1 MSFYE
6 KYFIKSQLLAY
17 VISMDKPK
25 ELFKKLKQ
33 ENIKPILF
41 EAVNGKKLTQKEKN
55 KYCDIFFAYF
65 GNDATIGIAI
75 SHYKIWEKIA
85 TDKNPYTIV
94 FEDDVILEPNFYDRF
109 NNIIKKVPDNFDI
122 FYLGCFYCQNNHN
135 IMSFIGN
142 ISGYGNPNGK
152 HINEHINQPSLALG
166 THAYVI
172 SKKGA
177 KKLVNY
183 FKNKLY
189 NHIDFSLQMLINSGE
204 LIVYS
209 PYKRLAYQTSTDDL
223 KSSNLSN
230 PHPILLTKLV
240 SYIPVDKKV
249 NLGYVMTVNI
259 CKIGNFNLT
268 LFSISFFLLGMYLG
282 NKKENSINNITEISL
297 LFFLLSIPDLIINK
311 NNNSILVHYFLF
323 IIPFLFFK
331 KTNI

>member
-6 KYFIKSQLLAY
+6 KYFIKSQLPAY
-17 VISMDKPK
+17 VISMNNPK
-25 ELFKKLKQ
+25 TLFKKLKQ
-33 ENIKPILF
+33 ENIEPILF
-41 EAVNGKKLTQKEKN
+41 EAVNCKKLTQEEKN
-55 KYCDIFFAYF
+55 KYCDIFFSYF
-65 GNDATIGIAI
+65 GNDTTIGIAI
-75 SHYKIWEKIA
+75 SHYKVWEKIA
-85 TDKNPYTIV
+85 TDKNPYIIV

-109 NNIIKKVPDNFDI
+109 NKIIKKVPDNFDI
-122 FYLGCFYCQNNHN
+122 FYCQNNHN

-142 ISGYGNPNGK
+142 ISGYGNPNSK

-189 NHIDFSLQMLINSGE
+189 NHINFSLQMLINSGE

-240 SYIPVDKKV
+240 SYIP
-249 NLGYVMTVNI
+249 LGYVNTVNI

-282 NKKENSINNITEISL
+282 NKKENNINNITEISL

-311 NNNSILVHYFLF
+311 NNNSLLVHYFLF
-323 IIPFLFFK
+323 IIPYLSTIRYNF
-331 KTNI
+331 